1 MSTVFILGLSDSY
14 TREKLFKLQPK
25 EGKMTVEFDVLIT
38 AASEIQQAKD
48 NCQYAGLSSMCKVSG
63 QETGGGKN
71 PKKCF
76 NCNKTTHSDKGFT
89 REIRE
94 KFCKAFKFTCK
105 KCGKVGH
112 FTEACSKGKDG
123 PKKAKVSVLTA

>member
-1 MSTVFILGLSDSY
+1 
-14 TREKLFKLQPK
+14 
-25 EGKMTVEFDVLIT
+25 
-38 AASEIQQAKD
+38 
-48 NCQYAGLSSMCKVSG
+48 MCKVSG

-105 KCGKVGH
+105 KCEKVGH
-112 FTEACSKGKDG
+112 FTEASSKGKDG
-123 PKKAKVSVLTA
+123 PKKAKVSVLMAEEKGAEAAAPPAAESTAESGAALNSIEQVRPPYQFNPE